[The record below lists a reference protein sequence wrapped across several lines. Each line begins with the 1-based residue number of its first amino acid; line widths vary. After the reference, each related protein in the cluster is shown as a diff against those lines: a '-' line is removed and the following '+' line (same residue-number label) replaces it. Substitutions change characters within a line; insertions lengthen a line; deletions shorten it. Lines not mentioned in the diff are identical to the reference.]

1 MRDRID
7 IISNEKKDL
16 KSIIEDFENL
26 VNLVNSNI
34 ENKIF
39 DFSKITWITPHKTI
53 FLTSVF
59 HNLIETNCDMET
71 LNSYLKTI
79 HFPNGLLVD
88 NVENY
93 REHYIK
99 FENKNYSPILK
110 LKIDNTKDNIDLRD
124 EVIKDFIS
132 HISNLINLKSNYI
145 GGIRYILSELFDNI
159 FEHSESDYAFL
170 TFQNYPNLKKIE
182 ICISDIGIG
191 LLGSYKK
198 TNSSLEKNFSDI
210 ITDLDAIKSATE
222 GNSTK
227 SVERG
232 FGIHTSRNIISEG
245 FKGYI
250 LYQSGNAIAINDS
263 IFESNSYIRGVIF
276 VMNIPYDNIDNQF
289 SIYNFLE

>member
-1 MRDRID
+1 MRNRID
-7 IISNEKKDL
+7 IVSNETKDL

-26 VNLVNSNI
+26 VNLVNGNI

-191 LLGSYKK
+191 ILGSYKK

-210 ITDLDAIKSATE
+210 ITDLDALKSATE
-222 GNSTK
+222 GKSTK

-250 LYQSGNAIAINDS
+250 LYQSGNALAINDS

-289 SIYNFLE
+289 SIYDFLE

>member
-159 FEHSESDYAFL
+159 FEHSESEFAFL

-191 LLGSYKK
+191 ILGSYKK

-210 ITDLDAIKSATE
+210 ITDLDALKSATE
-222 GNSTK
+222 GKSTK

-250 LYQSGNAIAINDS
+250 LYQSGNALAINDS

-289 SIYNFLE
+289 SIYDFLE

>member
-1 MRDRID
+1 MRNRID

-191 LLGSYKK
+191 ILGSYKK

-210 ITDLDAIKSATE
+210 ITDLDALKSATE
-222 GNSTK
+222 GKSTK

-250 LYQSGNAIAINDS
+250 LYQSGNALAINDS

-289 SIYNFLE
+289 SIYDFLE

>member
-39 DFSKITWITPHKTI
+39 DFSKLTWITPHKTI

-132 HISNLINLKSNYI
+132 HISNLINLK
-145 GGIRYILSELFDNI
+145 
-159 FEHSESDYAFL
+159 
-170 TFQNYPNLKKIE
+170 Q
-182 ICISDIGIG
+182 
-191 LLGSYKK
+191 
-198 TNSSLEKNFSDI
+198 
-210 ITDLDAIKSATE
+210 
-222 GNSTK
+222 
-227 SVERG
+227 
-232 FGIHTSRNIISEG
+232 
-245 FKGYI
+245 
-250 LYQSGNAIAINDS
+250 
-263 IFESNSYIRGVIF
+263 
-276 VMNIPYDNIDNQF
+276 
-289 SIYNFLE
+289 

>member
-1 MRDRID
+1 MRNRID
-7 IISNEKKDL
+7 IVSNETKDL

-26 VNLVNSNI
+26 VNLVNGNI

-191 LLGSYKK
+191 ILGSYKK

-210 ITDLDAIKSATE
+210 ITDLDALKSATE
-222 GNSTK
+222 GKSTK

-250 LYQSGNAIAINDS
+250 LYQSGNALAINDS

>member
-1 MRDRID
+1 MRNRID

-191 LLGSYKK
+191 ILGSYKK

-210 ITDLDAIKSATE
+210 ITDLDALKSATE
-222 GNSTK
+222 GKSTK
-227 SVERG
+227 NVERG

-250 LYQSGNAIAINDS
+250 LYQSGNALAINDS

-289 SIYNFLE
+289 SIYDFLE